1 MQLMST
7 NDMHIKPSKCFFAVK
22 KIEYLGHFIS
32 EKGIETDPQKLSAVN
47 SWQIPTNV
55 KELRGFLGL
64 AGYYRKFVRDYALI
78 SKPLTDLLKVG
89 AFKWTE
95 EAQDSFEKLKGALT
109 SAPVLAV
116 PNFEETFVIETDASK
131 KGIGAVLMQR
141 NHPLAFISRSLGPK
155 WQKLSVYE
163 KELLAIVFSV
173 QKWEQYLSGGHF
185 IIRTDQKSLK
195 WLLQQKVSTPF
206 QQFWLSKL
214 LGFDYEIQY
223 KHGKENLAAD
233 ALSRAKGAE
242 ILCLAISVIASNVED
257 LIKDSYKGDQWIENI
272 LQSFQRSEP
281 VEHFAVIDGLL
292 RKHHK
297 IVVGIS
303 GDIQTKLI
311 NWHHS
316 SAEGGHSGRD
326 LTLKRLK
333 HLFYWKGMT
342 VQVTQFIQNCQVC
355 QRNKADLAAYPGLLQ
370 PLPIPNEVWTDI

>member
-1 MQLMST
+1 MST

-89 AFKWTE
+89 AFKWTA

-173 QKWEQYLSGGHF
+173 QKWE
-185 IIRTDQKSLK
+185 
-195 WLLQQKVSTPF
+195 
-206 QQFWLSKL
+206 
-214 LGFDYEIQY
+214 
-223 KHGKENLAAD
+223 
-233 ALSRAKGAE
+233 
-242 ILCLAISVIASNVED
+242 
-257 LIKDSYKGDQWIENI
+257 
-272 LQSFQRSEP
+272 
-281 VEHFAVIDGLL
+281 
-292 RKHHK
+292 
-297 IVVGIS
+297 
-303 GDIQTKLI
+303 
-311 NWHHS
+311 
-316 SAEGGHSGRD
+316 
-326 LTLKRLK
+326 
-333 HLFYWKGMT
+333 
-342 VQVTQFIQNCQVC
+342 
-355 QRNKADLAAYPGLLQ
+355 
-370 PLPIPNEVWTDI
+370 